1 VVRLPAPDV
10 LSDRALRR
18 ALFVE
23 EIPMVKDEVLRLAR
37 EANLIAANNEASTWT
52 EGTPIYP
59 ELHSFAGLV
68 TERVRED
75 WHPHVSEAILAL
87 EHAYQQE
94 GEDSVWKRR
103 FKAAASG
110 LKELLHERRET
121 H

>member
-1 VVRLPAPDV
+1 
-10 LSDRALRR
+10 
-18 ALFVE
+18 
-23 EIPMVKDEVLRLAR
+23 MVKDEVLRLAR

-68 TERVRED
+68 TERIRED

-94 GEDSVWKRR
+94 GPDSVWKRR